1 MGQVGFRKRK
11 LQSGGGSIKCIHF
24 SQKIILTLIRVF
36 LDSFFSTS
44 KDRRVDLK
52 ITYQLRFRSR
62 GALKVLSNEEVL
74 PLIKLNTRSGRSIIS
89 LNKLFYLRR

>member
-44 KDRRVDLK
+44 KDGEW
-52 ITYQLRFRSR
+52 ILRLHISYASVR
-62 GALKVLSNEEVL
+62 GEL
-74 PLIKLNTRSGRSIIS
+74 
-89 LNKLFYLRR
+89 